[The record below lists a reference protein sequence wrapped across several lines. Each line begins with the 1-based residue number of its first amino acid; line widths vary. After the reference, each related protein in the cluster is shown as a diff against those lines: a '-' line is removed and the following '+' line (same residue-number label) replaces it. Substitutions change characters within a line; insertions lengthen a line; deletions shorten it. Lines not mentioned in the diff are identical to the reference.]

1 MKESAT
7 AATEVTTEV
16 AAPQDGVRRAIIR
29 VVSVVAAWR
38 RQEVVSWGGQ

>member
-1 MKESAT
+1 MKES
-7 AATEVTTEV
+7 TTDV
-16 AAPQDGVRRAIIR
+16 KAQDGARRAIVR